1 MIRQIFFLDV
11 ISFFTSVEELANPGL
26 RGRPLVISPGENR
39 SLVLAASA
47 PARENGVERG
57 ITLAQARKFC
67 PGLLVIPPRES
78 LYRRA
83 SAAVFQ
89 ALARFSPTIEPV
101 GPGHA
106 YLDMTG
112 TGRLLGP
119 PADTALA
126 LRRELKKSLRLESTV
141 GLAPNKLLSHA
152 AAHFAKPE
160 EIFMVC
166 PGEEKKFLA
175 PLPLDFLPELREN
188 TLGKETRQRLREFN
202 LNRIGEIAVFPA
214 SLLEIL
220 FGGFGLILHERAQG
234 IDPRPVHS
242 PEKKPELTF
251 ADILAEDTNKSDLV
265 EARLRLLA
273 HRAGSDLRRKK
284 IQAGS
289 LALSLRYAD
298 ERETRESRK
307 LPVPTNHDSELFAA
321 GKELFS
327 RSRSRRTRI
336 SSLEIS
342 LSQIRP
348 VREQAELFPS
358 PARLL
363 EPALDRI
370 HARFGEDSIRYGTC

>member
-1 MIRQIFFLDV
+1 MERQIFFLDV
-11 ISFFTSVEELANPGL
+11 ISFFTSVEELAEPGL

-57 ITLAQARKFC
+57 ITLAQARRFC
-67 PGLLVIPPRES
+67 PGLLVIPPNES

-83 SAAVFQ
+83 SAAVFL

-112 TGRLLGP
+112 TGRLLGS

-126 LRRELKKSLRLESTV
+126 LRRELKKSLRLESTI
-141 GLAPNKLLSHA
+141 GLAPNKLLSNA

-160 EIFMVC
+160 EIFAVL

-175 PLPLDFLPELREN
+175 PLPLDFLPELREDAP
-188 TLGKETRQRLREFN
+188 GKETRRRLREFN

-214 SLLEIL
+214 SLLGIL
-220 FGGFGLILHERAQG
+220 FGGFGLILLERAQG

-251 ADILAEDTNKSDLV
+251 TDILAEDTNDSDLV
-265 EARLRLLA
+265 ETRLRLLA
-273 HRAGSDLRRKK
+273 HRAGFDLRRKK
-284 IQAGS
+284 IQAGI

-298 ERETRESRK
+298 ERETRECRRF
-307 LPVPTNHDSELFAA
+307 PIPTNHDAELFAA
-321 GKELFS
+321 GKELLA
-327 RSRSRRTRI
+327 RSRRTRI

-342 LSQIRP
+342 LSGIRP
-348 VREQAELFPS
+348 AREQAELFPS
-358 PARLL
+358 PARIL
-363 EPALDRI
+363 EPAIDRI
-370 HARFGEDSIRYGTC
+370 HARFGENAIRQGI